1 MQTGPTPKLVE
12 FTYIVVPAL
21 LTMPEDRF
29 SWPAVVMIMVPTQ
42 RKKNSDDVGFLFKA
56 PHRASLS
63 LGLDVTRSQL
73 SDLIPML
80 GAKRMK
86 NFHFTLGAERGAEWP
101 VRSWSTDASLGG

>member
-1 MQTGPTPKLVE
+1 LVE

-101 VRSWSTDASLGG
+101 VRSWSTGASLGG